1 MFGVTLMA
9 TFFLG
14 ILTLGSIILFL
25 TFRQWLR
32 LRIDKKKQTKTDIAL
47 QNQV

>member
-9 TFFLG
+9 MFFLG

-32 LRIDKKKQTKTDIAL
+32 LRIDKKRLAKADLAAK
-47 QNQV
+47 V